1 MESEHYKKGTELL
14 RFQALFLCNP
24 NTIYLVVRRRECG
37 AQAFYEAKPWCRADS
52 LRLSM
57 LDHPWGGVPLYSTE
71 SKKKRQI
78 SVEICRFFLV
88 EARGVEPL
96 SENTSSGTS
105 PGADGSLHSRT
116 MTQAVMLHGLV
127 ASFVM
132 PGAKLTP
139 VTCTTQVTP
148 KPSSWSFW
156 GGRPLLSSGE
166 NSSIVVL

>member
-1 MESEHYKKGTELL
+1 MLHLHYTAKCKRGQLFSSLAAFQKSALVFPEHERPKK
-14 RFQALFLCNP
+14 N
-24 NTIYLVVRRRECG
+24 
-37 AQAFYEAKPWCRADS
+37 
-52 LRLSM
+52 
-57 LDHPWGGVPLYSTE
+57 
-71 SKKKRQI
+71 RQI
-78 SVEICRFFLV
+78 SIEICRFFLV
-88 EARGVEPL
+88 EAGGVEPP

-105 PGADGSLHSRT
+105 PGADGSLHSLA
-116 MTQAVMLHGLV
+116 MTQAVMLHGSV

>member
-1 MESEHYKKGTELL
+1 MRKTKKTARNL
-14 RFQALFLCNP
+14 A
-24 NTIYLVVRRRECG
+24 
-37 AQAFYEAKPWCRADS
+37 
-52 LRLSM
+52 
-57 LDHPWGGVPLYSTE
+57 
-71 SKKKRQI
+71 I
-78 SVEICRFFLV
+78 SGRFLV
-88 EARGVEPL
+88 EAGGVEPP

-105 PGADGSLHSRT
+105 PGADGSLHSLT